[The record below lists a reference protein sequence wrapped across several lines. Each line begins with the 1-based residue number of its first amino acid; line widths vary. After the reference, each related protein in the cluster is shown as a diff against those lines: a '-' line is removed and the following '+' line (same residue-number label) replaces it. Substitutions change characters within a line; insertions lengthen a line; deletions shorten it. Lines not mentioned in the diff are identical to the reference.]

1 MYILAI
7 RTQDNGIEIEDFWEF
22 DSLSKLKDEI
32 ARIGVEMM
40 TSETHDGCDFDLDE
54 HLSVYEIYKQVRID
68 ENQMQKLQDRI
79 FDNMPKQLKD
89 LAKKISKR
97 RLKAV
102 V

>member
-7 RTQDNGIEIEDFWEF
+7 RTPDNGIETYSEF

-32 ARIGVEMM
+32 VQIGVEMM
-40 TSETHDGCDFDLDE
+40 TEATYSGCDFDLDE
-54 HLSVYEIYKQVRID
+54 HLSVWEIYDKVGID

-79 FDNMPKQLKD
+79 SNNLSKHLKN
-89 LAKKISKR
+89 LAKKISKG

>member
-7 RTQDNGIEIEDFWEF
+7 RTPDNGIETYSEF

-32 ARIGVEMM
+32 VQIGVEMM
-40 TSETHDGCDFDLDE
+40 TEATYSGCDFDLDE

>member
-7 RTQDNGIEIEDFWEF
+7 RTPDNGIEIEEFWEF

-40 TSETHDGCDFDLDE
+40 TSETHDGRDFDLDE
-54 HLSVYEIYKQVRID
+54 HLSVYEIYEQVRID

-79 FDNMPKQLKD
+79 FDNLPKQLKD

>member
-1 MYILAI
+1 
-7 RTQDNGIEIEDFWEF
+7 
-22 DSLSKLKDEI
+22 
-32 ARIGVEMM
+32 
-40 TSETHDGCDFDLDE
+40 
-54 HLSVYEIYKQVRID
+54 
-68 ENQMQKLQDRI
+68 MQKLQDRI

>member
-7 RTQDNGIEIEDFWEF
+7 RTPDNGIETYSEF

-32 ARIGVEMM
+32 VQIGVEMM
-40 TSETHDGCDFDLDE
+40 TEATYSGCDFDLDE
-54 HLSVYEIYKQVRID
+54 HLSVWEIYDQVGID

>member
-7 RTQDNGIEIEDFWEF
+7 RTPDNGIETYSEF

-32 ARIGVEMM
+32 VQIGVEMM
-40 TSETHDGCDFDLDE
+40 TEATYSGCDFDLDE

-79 FDNMPKQLKD
+79 FNNLSKHLKN
-89 LAKKISKR
+89 LAKKISKG

>member
-7 RTQDNGIEIEDFWEF
+7 RTPDNGIETYSEF

-32 ARIGVEMM
+32 VQIGVEMM
-40 TSETHDGCDFDLDE
+40 TEATYSGCDFDLDE
-54 HLSVYEIYKQVRID
+54 HLSVWEIYDQVGID

-79 FDNMPKQLKD
+79 FNNLSKHLKN
-89 LAKKISKR
+89 LAKKISKG

>member
-32 ARIGVEMM
+32 ARIGAEMM
-40 TSETHDGCDFDLDE
+40 TSETYDGCDFDLDE

>member
-40 TSETHDGCDFDLDE
+40 TSETYDGCDFDLDE

>member
-7 RTQDNGIEIEDFWEF
+7 RTPDNGIETYSEF

>member
-7 RTQDNGIEIEDFWEF
+7 RTPDNGIEDIGEF

-32 ARIGVEMM
+32 VQIGVEMM
-40 TSETHDGCDFDLDE
+40 TEATYSGCDFDLDE
-54 HLSVYEIYKQVRID
+54 HLSVWEIYDQVGID

-79 FDNMPKQLKD
+79 FNNLSKHLKN
-89 LAKKISKR
+89 LAKKISKG

>member
-7 RTQDNGIEIEDFWEF
+7 RTPDNGIETYSEF

-32 ARIGVEMM
+32 VQIGVEMM
-40 TSETHDGCDFDLDE
+40 TEATYSGCDFDLDE
-54 HLSVYEIYKQVRID
+54 HLSVWEIYDQVGID

-79 FDNMPKQLKD
+79 FNNLSKHLKT